1 MARRR
6 TLRWFSAPIA
16 ISERAR
22 RAHEVAPSLWAY
34 GFDPW
39 PGIGRVEPIR
49 RPRRG
54 RRISLIRAGY

>member
-6 TLRWFSAPIA
+6 ALRWFSAPIA

-39 PGIGRVEPIR
+39 PGIGRVEAM
-49 RPRRG
+49 RPTRRG
-54 RRISLIRAGY
+54 RRVSLIRAS